1 MLEAGLVLQMRRNHP
16 WVRLRRQV
24 IGTGRYIIVVVIV
37 ASRLPYEVTGPF
49 MLMGRAI
56 LLSNHDDQH
65 HCEGRSDQEGGLTYW
80 YLPKVSRMSPD
91 ENS

>member
-56 LLSNHDDQH
+56 LVLVLAQGFTDVTRRKLVEFLVMAKDDH
-65 HCEGRSDQEGGLTYW
+65 RH
-80 YLPKVSRMSPD
+80 VH
-91 ENS
+91 